1 MRLILLMTAALAL
14 AACSIKSNRP
24 DYQYPEGSDASG
36 ADWPELAVTSELAAA
51 GEGVSAAAQENQ
63 AAAERLAARARA
75 LRARAAR
82 LKRDATN

>member
-1 MRLILLMTAALAL
+1 MRLILLLTAALAL

-24 DYQYPEGSDASG
+24 DYQYPNGSDATG

-51 GEGVSAAAQENQ
+51 GQGVTQTAKDNQ
-63 AAAERLAARARA
+63 AATERLAVRARA

-82 LKRDATN
+82 LQRDVAN

>member
-1 MRLILLMTAALAL
+1 MRLIFLLTAALAL

-24 DYQYPEGSDASG
+24 DYQYPEGSDATG

-51 GEGVSAAAQENQ
+51 GASVSRTAEDNQEST
-63 AAAERLAARARA
+63 ERLAARARA

-82 LKRDATN
+82 LQRDAAN

>member
-1 MRLILLMTAALAL
+1 MRLILLLTAALAL

-24 DYQYPEGSDASG
+24 DYQYPDGSDATG

-51 GEGVSAAAQENQ
+51 GQGVTQTAKDNQ
-63 AAAERLAARARA
+63 AATERLAARARA

-82 LKRDATN
+82 LQRDVTN